1 MSTSAPPPLRGRAV
15 LVTRPVQQADA
26 LAGLIRD
33 AGGDPVLFPALAIE
47 PPTDLVKVRA
57 VLADLPSVDLA
68 IFVSPIAAE
77 RTFALLKAAWPAEV
91 AVAAV
96 GEGTASVLRRHVL
109 GPRAGGVIVPA
120 EGADSEALLASR
132 ELQEVRGKRV
142 LICRGEGGRD
152 LLAEELRRRGAQVSY
167 AEPYRRVRPA
177 TDPSELIDR
186 WERGGLHA
194 VTALSGETLDNL
206 WAMLGARGQQLL
218 RRTPLFVPH
227 PNIAERAARLGLTE
241 LAITPPGE
249 AGIVRGLSAWFSLQ
263 AR

>member
-1 MSTSAPPPLRGRAV
+1 MSSSAPPLRGRAV
-15 LVTRPVQQADA
+15 LVTRPIQQADA

-33 AGGDPVLFPALAIE
+33 AGGEPVLFPALAIE
-47 PPTDLVKVRA
+47 PPTDLAKVRA
-57 VLADLPSVDLA
+57 VLADLPSFDLA

-77 RTFALLKAAWPAEV
+77 RTFALLEASWPAEV
-91 AVAAV
+91 TVAAV
-96 GEGTASVLRRHVL
+96 GEGTASALRRHVL
-109 GPRAGGVIVPA
+109 EPRSGSVMVPT

-142 LICRGEGGRD
+142 VICRGEGGRE
-152 LLAEELRRRGAQVSY
+152 LLAEELRRRGAQVIY
-167 AEPYRRVRPA
+167 AECYRRVRPA
-177 TDPSELIDR
+177 TDPSELMDR

-194 VTALSGETLDNL
+194 VTVLSGETLDNL

-227 PNIAERAARLGLTE
+227 ANIAERAARLGLTE
-241 LAITPPGE
+241 LAITPPGD